1 MESLSIKEY
10 SVVMRKNLKIAV
22 AVSALSLVLAGC
34 SSSESESSGLKVI
47 AAFYPLEFVAKTIGG
62 DLISVENMT
71 PPGVEPHD
79 LELTPQQ
86 ITTLDDADLL
96 LYVAGFQ
103 PALEEAATQ
112 SAPANSLDVMAI
124 NGLNLLG
131 ATEDGHNHGEEAHS
145 EDGHNHGEEA
155 HSDEEM
161 LSDPHVWL
169 DPERLIVVA
178 KAVAAKLSEVDP
190 DNSETYATN
199 LTAFVEQLEGL
210 DADFTSGLASCERRL
225 IVTSHAAFGYLADAY
240 NLEQEAISGLSPES
254 EPTPKRLNEIGKE
267 AKADGTT
274 TIFFETLASPK
285 VAQTLA
291 DDLNISAAVLDPI
304 EGIGEGQTYFSIME
318 SNLAAL
324 RKALNCK

>member
-1 MESLSIKEY
+1 
-10 SVVMRKNLKIAV
+10 
-22 AVSALSLVLAGC
+22 
-34 SSSESESSGLKVI
+34 
-47 AAFYPLEFVAKTIGG
+47 
-62 DLISVENMT
+62 
-71 PPGVEPHD
+71 
-79 LELTPQQ
+79 
-86 ITTLDDADLL
+86 
-96 LYVAGFQ
+96 
-103 PALEEAATQ
+103 
-112 SAPANSLDVMAI
+112 MAI

-145 EDGHNHGEEA
+145 HEEA

-161 LSDPHVWL
+161 LNDPHVWL
-169 DPERLIVVA
+169 DPERLVVVA

>member
-1 MESLSIKEY
+1 MKKKLSILA
-10 SVVMRKNLKIAV
+10 VVTSLGLI
-22 AVSALSLVLAGC
+22 LSGC
-34 SSSESESSGLKVI
+34 SSSDSNSDASGIKVV
-47 AAFYPLEFVAKTIGG
+47 AAMYPLEFVATSIGG
-62 DLISVENMT
+62 DLVSVENFT

-79 LELTPQQ
+79 LELTPSQVV
-86 ITTLDDADLL
+86 TLDDADLL
-96 LYVAGFQ
+96 LYISGFQ
-103 PALEEAATQ
+103 PALEEAAQQ
-112 SAPANSLDVMAI
+112 SAPANSLDLLSV
-124 NGLNLLG
+124 NGLNLLS
-131 ATEDGHNHGEEAHS
+131 ATEDGHNHGA
-145 EDGHNHGEEA
+145 EDKHADEEA
-155 HSDEEM
+155 HSDEE
-161 LSDPHVWL
+161 LVSDPHVWL
-169 DPERLIVVA
+169 DPERLVVVA

-190 DNSETYATN
+190 DNSEVFASN
-199 LTAFVEQLEGL
+199 LAAFVAELETL
-210 DADFTSGLASCERRL
+210 DQKFLTGLASCERDL
-225 IVTSHAAFGYLADAY
+225 IVTAHAAFGYLADAY
-240 NLEQEAISGLSPES
+240 GLTQEAIAGLSPES

>member
-1 MESLSIKEY
+1 
-10 SVVMRKNLKIAV
+10 MRKNLKIAV

-47 AAFYPLEFVAKTIGG
+47 AAFYPLEFVAKAIGG

-131 ATEDGHNHGEEAHS
+131 AT

-318 SNLAAL
+318 SNLVAL

>member
-1 MESLSIKEY
+1 MESLSTTAY

-34 SSSESESSGLKVI
+34 SSSESESSGVKVI
-47 AAFYPLEFVAKTIGG
+47 AAFYPLEFVAKAIGG

-79 LELTPQQ
+79 LELTPKQ
-86 ITTLDDADLL
+86 ITTIDNADLL

-103 PALEEAATQ
+103 PALEEAASQ

-124 NGLNLLG
+124 NGLSLLG

-145 EDGHNHGEEA
+145 DEEA
-155 HSDEEM
+155 HSNKEM

-240 NLEQEAISGLSPES
+240 NL
-254 EPTPKRLNEIGKE
+254 
-267 AKADGTT
+267 
-274 TIFFETLASPK
+274 
-285 VAQTLA
+285 
-291 DDLNISAAVLDPI
+291 
-304 EGIGEGQTYFSIME
+304 
-318 SNLAAL
+318 
-324 RKALNCK
+324 

>member
-1 MESLSIKEY
+1 MESLSIKAY

-145 EDGHNHGEEA
+145 
-155 HSDEEM
+155 DEEM

-199 LTAFVEQLEGL
+199 LSAFVEQLEGL

-324 RKALNCK
+324 RKALSCK